1 MGAAGV
7 ARDLVKAYEWY
18 EKSATAGHPVAQ
30 NNMGSFCYVGKP
42 PMKGPGK
49 FVVGYYCIYIPL
61 KYFILVNIYLTSI
74 LHHLFVDSFF
84 SPFLLNR
91 LCTCT

>member
-49 FVVGYYCIYIPL
+49 FVFGYYCIYTIKIFYTSKYLSYIPHISL
-61 KYFILVNIYLTSI
+61 IRG
-74 LHHLFVDSFF
+74 LFFLSF
-84 SPFLLNR
+84 LNR

>member
-1 MGAAGV
+1 VGAAGV
-7 ARDLVKAYEWY
+7 ARDLIKAYEWY

-49 FVVGYYCIYIPL
+49 FVFGYCIP
-61 KYFILVNIYLTSI
+61 
-74 LHHLFVDSFF
+74 
-84 SPFLLNR
+84 
-91 LCTCT
+91 